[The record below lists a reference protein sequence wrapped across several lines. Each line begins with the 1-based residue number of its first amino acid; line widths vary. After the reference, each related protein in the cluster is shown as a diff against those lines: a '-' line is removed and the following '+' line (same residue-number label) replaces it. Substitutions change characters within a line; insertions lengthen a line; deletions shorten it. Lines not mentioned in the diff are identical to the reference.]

1 MKILDIKIIIEIL
14 KNLMSLRADQT
25 QTVFVQCVYKLK
37 LKTWNWIKEGRLKE
51 HCMYGVLYDSTYVKF
66 KNKWNYSTVIDIQSG
81 SIWEDKRNNN

>member
-37 LKTWNWIKEGRLKE
+37 LKT
-51 HCMYGVLYDSTYVKF
+51 
-66 KNKWNYSTVIDIQSG
+66 
-81 SIWEDKRNNN
+81 